1 MQPTFTVIIPCFNA
15 AETLWTALTSVL
27 GQSDGDFEAI
37 VVDDGSTD
45 GSHAIAAELAAVDPR
60 ITVIR
65 QANRGVSAARNLG
78 IAKARGR
85 FIAFLDADD
94 RWHMGKLAAHRAH
107 LEGDEAVGVSFAR
120 VQFFDPRLA
129 APGRV
134 SSAEG
139 RLALVDLLGENP
151 VCTTSNLVARRQVF
165 ALVGSFDEM
174 LRHAEDQEWLV
185 RVLTTSSW
193 DIEGIDDVLV
203 DYRTSDEGLSADL
216 ERMLRGW
223 EAMLGNAR
231 GKAPATVAA
240 VEPRARALYHRYL
253 ARRALR
259 LGKPPACA
267 AGHLRTAM
275 RSDAFGLLV
284 EKPRRT
290 LLTAVAVVAGLLLP
304 RDLLRT
310 AVSR

>member
-1 MQPTFTVIIPCFNA
+1 MQPTFSVILPCFNA

-27 GQSDGDFEAI
+27 GQSDGDFEVI

-45 GSHAIAAELAAVDPR
+45 GSHAAAAELAAVDPR

-65 QANRGVSAARNLG
+65 QANAGPSATRNRG
-78 IAKARGR
+78 IACARGR
-85 FIAFLDADD
+85 FVAFLDADD

-107 LEGDEAVGVSFAR
+107 LEGDESIGVSFAR
-120 VQFFDPRLA
+120 VQFFDPRLT

-139 RLALVDLLGENP
+139 RLSLIDLLGENP
-151 VCTTSNLVARRQVF
+151 VCTTSNMVVRRELF
-165 ALVGSFDEM
+165 ALVGGFDET

-185 RVLTTSSW
+185 RVLTGSSW
-193 DIEGIDDVLV
+193 EIEGIDDVLV

-216 ERMLRGW
+216 ERMLGGW
-223 EAMLGNAR
+223 EAMLGHAR
-231 GKAPATVAA
+231 TRAPQTVAA

-259 LGKPPACA
+259 LGKPA
-267 AGHLRTAM
+267 ATAARHLATAL
-275 RSDAFGLLV
+275 RCDTLGLLV
-284 EKPRRT
+284 ERPRRT
-290 LLTAVAVVAGLLLP
+290 LLTAIAVAASLVMP
-304 RDLLRT
+304 REMLRT